1 MSEYPQQPPQY
12 PEAKP
17 VTAKP
22 ARAAPTLP
30 GGDIPAWVTVVEGD
44 GAKFEDKG
52 ERSPRPASPRPSR
65 TGRW

>member
-30 GGDIPAWVTVVEGD
+30 GGDIPAWVTVMEGA

-52 ERSPRPASPRPSR
+52 VTPSPSLAWTPPR
-65 TGRW
+65 